1 MNTISGNKK
10 NSIVKDFAVTF
21 LSMTFLF
28 SSSGFATSGGSK
40 SASNGNDSNSNES
53 VSLALPSAR
62 SSGDQIIIDENK
74 RGYELENRNHNDCNS
89 AIEQIRAERQ
99 KISDACNEISAGHTE
114 QCKEKVDNCSEI
126 SGSQSFNSIGSFA
139 QALGVPG
146 NITSA
151 FDPALTSGCP
161 KWSGKD
167 FYDEKKNLEQQIKDT
182 EKELADLNDDR
193 ASAQKDYN
201 TAYDDAQKT
210 LADAQKEFDKR
221 KKEMSQEER
230 DRVAEAMKNQVQA
243 NKDMRDK
250 GMQILQL
257 RGNVIQ
263 MQREKTMKLLAASE
277 AAGKSTC
284 TKAALDYKKSVIA
297 ENNANKTAQALG
309 LIRKSSL
316 INQEALRI
324 YTECMA
330 TLDNQRIALNET
342 YNQKI
347 DETNKQIENLQQDM
361 TQVKDTLNLADSQ
374 LQQIKADA
382 DTETKQETDRLTQLM
397 QTTQKQITD
406 AYNIQQ
412 QKTQTINAKDQS
424 LQKAL
429 NNLNQKLMQMGP
441 PPPQSSTSTPTQVAS
456 TIDQAEKNIEDIQSH
471 APVGCPI
478 NGNPNYTNT
487 KGKSKKSKSGG
498 KSGSAGGTK

>member
-10 NSIVKDFAVTF
+10 KSIVKDFAVTF
-21 LSMTFLF
+21 LSVTFLF
-28 SSSGFATSGGSK
+28 SSSGFAGSSSSSGS
-40 SASNGNDSNSNES
+40 SNSNGA
-53 VSLALPSAR
+53 VVGYGTPLPAEE
-62 SSGDQIIIDENK
+62 QNK
-74 RGYELENRNHNDCNS
+74 VRDHDRGFEIEDRDHNDCNS
-89 AIEQIRAERQ
+89 AIEQIRAERA
-99 KISDACNEISAGHTE
+99 KISDACKEISSGHTE

-151 FDPALTSGCP
+151 FDPAMTSACP

-167 FYDEKKNLEQQIKDT
+167 FYDEKSRLEREIKDT
-182 EKELADLNDDR
+182 EKEIADLNDDR
-193 ASAQKDYN
+193 ASAQKDFN
-201 TAYDDAQKT
+201 TENNDAQKT
-210 LADAQKEFDKR
+210 LADAQKEFEKR

-230 DRVAEAMKNQVQA
+230 DRTADAFKNQVQA
-243 NKDMRDK
+243 AKDMREK

-284 TKAALDYKKSVIA
+284 TKAAKDYKKSVIA
-297 ENNANKTAQALG
+297 ENNANKISQGLG

-316 INQEALRI
+316 INEEALRI

-330 TLDNQRIALNET
+330 TLNNQRLALNET

-361 TQVKDTLNLADSQ
+361 DNVKNTLNLSESQ
-374 LQQIKADA
+374 LQQIKSDA
-382 DTETKQETDRLTQLM
+382 ETEKKQEMDRLTQLM

-441 PPPQSSTSTPTQVAS
+441 PPPQSSSSTPTQVAS
-456 TIDQAEKNIEDIQSH
+456 TIDQAEKNIEDIQAR
-471 APVGCPI
+471 APAGCPI
-478 NGNPNYTNT
+478 NGNPNYTNI

-498 KSGSAGGTK
+498 KSGSAGATKG